1 MVLSQVKLPNLD
13 CWGPGESI
21 DTHIVGVWNKKG
33 KVTSAYPRCPQ
44 CPGGPE
50 SARNVKSWLWG
61 SRGVH
66 WYPYYPVSKE
76 NFLREILANFP
87 LLCLLLYKIVRNMH
101 IDIGIDI
108 GKIGPIF
115 FKFSRDFYRGYLAF
129 TEQILSDCLDRFAKN
144 LDFSLQ
150 LLSFR

>member
-33 KVTSAYPRCPQ
+33 KVTSSYPRCTQ

-66 WYPYYPVSKE
+66 WYTYYPVSKE
-76 NFLREILANFP
+76 NFLREILANFCYFVCFYIRCKTP
-87 LLCLLLYKIVRNMH
+87 IQDNSHWSKICISFDYIKPFC
-101 IDIGIDI
+101 ID
-108 GKIGPIF
+108 
-115 FKFSRDFYRGYLAF
+115 
-129 TEQILSDCLDRFAKN
+129 
-144 LDFSLQ
+144 LQ
-150 LLSFR
+150 LRRPKVTIRDT